1 MKLDEQY
8 FPARSKYF
16 EEDYVRLVKKNKG
29 LQERIDKKILQV
41 LKNPNAHK
49 NLKRP
54 LQRYKEAHIDP
65 FVMTFRIEGNVVKFA
80 RIEHHDKIF
89 GLPHE

>member
-8 FPARSKYF
+8 FPAHSKYF
-16 EEDYVRLVKKNKG
+16 EEDYIRLIRKNKG

-41 LKNPNAHK
+41 LKNPNSHK

-80 RIEHHDKIF
+80 RVEHHDKIF
-89 GLPHE
+89 GLPHD